1 VSDFLEN
8 TISNPSY
15 LANNSVS
22 EQKCPALSV
31 HNLSAGYPA
40 NRHAIDGLNFAVQRG
55 ERVAIV
61 GPNGAGK
68 STLFKA
74 IAGLIPF
81 TNGKIS
87 VRGRDCRS
95 SHALVG
101 YVPQHNDIDWTFPAT
116 VFDVVMM
123 GRAKHSKWFFWHP
136 KRDYERVWSLLAQLK
151 LEPFAHRPIGALS
164 GGQRRRVFIA
174 RALAQETNI
183 LLMDEPF
190 NGVDSTAEQ
199 ELVETLEALG
209 THGITI
215 LLATHD
221 LARAARD
228 FDRVMLLKQ
237 HLLGYGTAAE
247 VLRPSVLQQAYGGAL
262 RVFQEGSETLFVT
275 DQHGAGD

>member
-1 VSDFLEN
+1 MSDFTKFDFLEN
-8 TISNPSY
+8 TVTNP
-15 LANNSVS
+15 VS
-22 EQKCPALSV
+22 EQACPALSV
-31 HNLSAGYPA
+31 HNLSAGYPD
-40 NRHAIDGLNFAVQRG
+40 NRRAIDGLNFDVRRG
-55 ERVAIV
+55 ERIAIV

-81 TNGKIS
+81 TSGKIS
-87 VRGRDCRS
+87 VRGHDCRS

-101 YVPQHNDIDWTFPAT
+101 YVPQHNAIDWSFPAT

-123 GRAKHSKWFFWHP
+123 GRAKTSKWFFWHP
-136 KRDYERVWSLLAQLK
+136 KRDHDRVRSLLAQLK
-151 LEPFAHRPIGALS
+151 LEPFANRPIGALS
-164 GGQRRRVFIA
+164 GGQKRRVFIA

-190 NGVDSTAEQ
+190 NGVDSAAEQ
-199 ELVETLEALG
+199 ELVETLEALS
-209 THGITI
+209 THGITL

-237 HLLGYGTAAE
+237 HLLGYGTASE

-262 RVFQEGSETLFVT
+262 RIFQENGETLLINDEHRT
-275 DQHGAGD
+275 GN